1 MTRQRV
7 LVLVGLLALA
17 GCASTPPI
25 KPPPSDPATQW
36 IQAGRKVDFAIMQ
49 TKSMIQKARGASY
62 LPDLHMR
69 LAELYTERARYAWLV
84 VYERRRARGDDS
96 RALEAPEARLLKNLA
111 IGVYMRLVR
120 EFPSYARA
128 DEATFLMAHEY
139 RELGEFD
146 NMKETYEKLIETYPK
161 SRYRAEAYLA
171 LGDHAFDANDLDKAE
186 RYYNLVLATPA
197 SPVLALARYKLA
209 WVRVNRQDCKGAV
222 RLFEQVLRDRNKQ
235 PKEGSKDSKVL
246 LSTQKSLNVV
256 RESLVDLA
264 YCYPD
269 VFPAKPAVPYF
280 RDLAASSLD
289 YLAAMR
295 RLVNRFTLKEMS
307 AQAVAVLREVMNAS
321 PADDDA
327 IEMARRLYDSVI
339 KSKVFD
345 EPAADVQRMVRV
357 LDARL
362 VDYRLS
368 ADQRKNLE
376 NEVEV
381 YARDLAT
388 RAHLAARDNK
398 DGPNISVV
406 ADAYRAYLD
415 RFDTSPSRGEM
426 ELNYAE
432 ALLAGRRHYEAGRA
446 YEDVAAHTKDA
457 RAGSEARLNAFAAYQ
472 KALEDTSLRRLDRAM
487 AWAGIRNLGRQI
499 IAETPNH
506 QAVVGIKLSI
516 ARSYYESGDYER
528 AAQLFFAVATQYPS
542 SAEGTAGA
550 HLALDSLRLA
560 DDMEGIGTLGRRLIA
575 DPRLGNESLK
585 DELRDIVS
593 KAAQRQVA
601 EVTVTDTGDREAQ
614 LLGMAKRHKGSQL
627 GEEAFYNTLL
637 VARSNGEIERFYEL
651 GDQFLADY
659 PQSTRRIDVLSALAT
674 VASDSGDL
682 TKAGKYMAAAV
693 LANPGA
699 KEAHERLYTA
709 ASIHSV
715 LGEAVAAREIRT
727 FAATGSQ
734 ERVDELLMLLARAGN
749 LTVLEDVLG
758 ATSLSSS
765 VATFFRGYL
774 SYQRGD
780 HEEAGRTLARVAYD
794 PATSGLAAEVAA
806 RARYLLGEIS
816 YAQFRNMAAKPDD
829 VVGTVDTKIKAL
841 QVVDRAFASVIGSR
855 DARWS
860 MAGLSRV
867 ADAYAKYAGFLRS
880 LELPPSL
887 SPDDARQLKAV
898 IDGQASEAESHAAE
912 ARTLCSKKAK
922 DAVIVTEA
930 ARACLLGEAMPDVIP
945 MYPQGRVRAGGDPP
959 AAAPLRKTL
968 LKTPKDVPALTKLAE
983 LHLAAGELGVALL
996 LLERAEGFAP
1006 RNAEVHNLRGVTLQR
1021 MAEPQE
1027 AADAFEKAVSLDGA
1041 NRSAR
1046 LNLAAHYAFYGH
1058 LDKAKA
1064 EMAKAGGPPATVGGP
1079 ADHPELG
1086 ILLKLGTAADP
1097 KAGPQ
1102 GGGK

>member
-1 MTRQRV
+1 MV
-7 LVLVGLLALA
+7 

-25 KPPPSDPATQW
+25 KPPTSDPTTQW
-36 IQAGRKVDFAIMQ
+36 VQAGRKVDFAITQ

-62 LPDLHMR
+62 MPDLHMR

-84 VYERRRARGDDS
+84 VYERRRVRGDDS

-111 IGVYMRLVR
+111 IGVYSRLVR

-146 NMKETYEKLIETYPK
+146 SMKETYEKLIETYPK

-171 LGDHAFDANDLDKAE
+171 LGDHAFDANDLNKAE
-186 RYYNLVLATPA
+186 RYYNLVLAA
-197 SPVLALARYKLA
+197 PVSHVHSLARYKLA

-222 RLFEQVLRDRNKQ
+222 RLFEQVLRDRTKQ
-235 PKEGSKDSKVL
+235 SKDSKVL

-269 VFPAKPAVPYF
+269 VFPDKPAVPYF

-307 AQAVAVLREVMNAS
+307 VQAVAVLREVMNAS
-321 PADDDA
+321 PGDDDA
-327 IEMARRLYDSVI
+327 VEMARRLQDSLL
-339 KSKVFD
+339 KGRVFD
-345 EPAADVQRMVRV
+345 QPAADVRRMVRV

-362 VDYRLS
+362 VDYRMS
-368 ADQRKNLE
+368 TEQRQRLE
-376 NEVEV
+376 DEIEV

-388 RAHLAARDNK
+388 RAHLAAKDAK
-398 DGPNISVV
+398 DGPSISLV
-406 ADAYRAYLD
+406 ADAYLAYLD
-415 RFDTSPSRGEM
+415 RFDNSPARGEM
-426 ELNYAE
+426 GLNFAE
-432 ALLAGRRHYEAGRA
+432 ALLAARRYYEAGRA
-446 YEDVAAHTKDA
+446 YEEVAAQTGNA
-457 RAGSEARLNAFAAYQ
+457 RAAGEARLGAFAAFQ
-472 KALEDTSLRRLDRAM
+472 RALEDTGLGRLERAM
-487 AWAGIRNLGRQI
+487 AWAGIRNLGRQV
-499 IAETPNH
+499 IAENPTH
-506 QAVVGIKLSI
+506 QAVLGVKLSI
-516 ARSYYESGDYER
+516 ARSYYESGEYER
-528 AAQLFFAVATQYPS
+528 AAQLYFAVATQYPTTS
-542 SAEGTAGA
+542 EGAAAA
-550 HLALDSLRLA
+550 HLTLDSLRIA

-575 DPRLGNESLK
+575 DARLGNEGLK

-614 LLGMAKRHKGSQL
+614 LLGMAKRHKGSEL
-627 GEEAFYNTLL
+627 GEQAFYNMLL
-637 VARSNGEIERFYEL
+637 VARSNGDIERFYEL
-651 GDQFLADY
+651 GDQFLVEY
-659 PQSTRRIDVLSALAT
+659 PQSPKRIDVLSALAT

-693 LANPGA
+693 AANPSA
-699 KEAHERLYTA
+699 KEAGERLYTA
-709 ASIHSV
+709 ASIHAV
-715 LGEAVAAREIRT
+715 LGEAVAAKEIRNY
-727 FAATGSQ
+727 AAAGSPD
-734 ERVDELLMLLARAGN
+734 RVDELLLLLARAGN
-749 LTVLEDVLG
+749 LAVLEDVLS
-758 ATSLSSS
+758 ASNLSSS

-774 SYQRGD
+774 AYQRGD

-794 PATSGLAAEVAA
+794 PATSGPAAEVAA

-816 YAQFRNMAAKPDD
+816 YVQFRNLAAKSDD
-829 VVGTVDTKIKAL
+829 VVGTVDAKVRLL
-841 QVVDRAFASVIGSR
+841 QVVDRAFASVISSR

-860 MAGLSRV
+860 MAGISRV
-867 ADAYAKYAGFLRS
+867 ADAYAKYAVFLRN
-880 LELPPSL
+880 LELPTAL
-887 SPDDARQLKAV
+887 SAEDAKQLRAAIDSQAV
-898 IDGQASEAESHAAE
+898 DAETRASE

-930 ARACLLGEAMPDVIP
+930 ARSCLLSEPMPDVIT
-945 MYPQGRVRAGGDPP
+945 MYPQGKTHGSGDPP

-968 LKTPKDVPALTKLAE
+968 LKNPKDVAALAKLAE

-996 LLERAEGFAP
+996 LLERAESLAP
-1006 RNAEVHNLRGVTLQR
+1006 KNAEVQNLRGVTLQR

-1027 AADAFEKAVSLDGA
+1027 AADVFEKAVSLDKS

-1058 LDKAKA
+1058 LDKAKR

-1086 ILLKLGTAADP
+1086 LLLKPNLGVGP
-1097 KAGPQ
+1097 GSEPQ

>member
-1 MTRQRV
+1 MTRQQ
-7 LVLVGLLALA
+7 LFIAAGLLALV
-17 GCASTPPI
+17 GCAFTPPI

-36 IQAGRKVDFAIMQ
+36 VQAGRKVDFAITQ

-84 VYERRRARGDDS
+84 VYERRRLRGDDS

-120 EFPSYARA
+120 EFPSYMRA
-128 DEATFLMAHEY
+128 DEATFLMAHEF

-146 NMKETYEKLIETYPK
+146 SMKETYEKLIESYPK

-171 LGDHAFDANDLDKAE
+171 LGDHAFDANDLTKAE
-186 RYYNLVLATPA
+186 RYYNLVLAAPT
-197 SPVLALARYKLA
+197 SHVHSLARYKLA

-222 RLFEQVLRDRNKQ
+222 RLFEQVLRDRT
-235 PKEGSKDSKVL
+235 KESKDSKVL

-269 VFPAKPAVPYF
+269 VFPDKPAVPYF

-307 AQAVAVLREVMNAS
+307 VQAVAALREVMNAS
-321 PADDDA
+321 PGDDDA
-327 IEMARRLYDSVI
+327 IEMARRLYDSLL
-339 KSKVFD
+339 KGKVFD
-345 EPAADVQRMVRV
+345 QPAADVRRMVRV

-368 ADQRKNLE
+368 ANQRKNTE
-376 NEVEV
+376 NEIEV

-388 RAHLAARDNK
+388 RAHVASRDAK
-398 DGPNISVV
+398 DGPNISLV

-415 RFDTSPSRGEM
+415 RFDSSSARGEM
-426 ELNYAE
+426 ELNFAE
-432 ALLAGRRHYEAGRA
+432 ALLAARRHYEAGRA
-446 YEDVAAHTKDA
+446 YEEVAAHA
-457 RAGSEARLNAFAAYQ
+457 GNVRAAGEARLNAFAAFQ
-472 KALEDTSLRRLDRAM
+472 KALEDTGLGRLERAM

-499 IAETPNH
+499 IAENPSH
-506 QAVVGIKLSI
+506 QAVLGIKLSI
-516 ARSYYESGDYER
+516 ARSFYETGDYER
-528 AAQLFFAVATQYPS
+528 AAQLFFAVATQYPTS
-542 SAEGTAGA
+542 SEGAAAA
-550 HLALDSLRLA
+550 HLTLDSLRLA
-560 DDMEGIGTLGRRLIA
+560 DDMEGIGTLGRRLIE
-575 DPRLGNESLK
+575 DSRLGNETLK
-585 DELRDIVS
+585 AELRDIVS

-614 LLGMAKRHKGSQL
+614 LLGMAKRHKGSEL
-627 GEEAFYNTLL
+627 GEQAFYNTLL

-651 GDQFLADY
+651 GDQFLAEY
-659 PQSTRRIDVLSALAT
+659 PQSPKRIDVLSALAT

-682 TKAGKYMAAAV
+682 TKAGKYMSAAV
-693 LANPGA
+693 LANPSA
-699 KEAHERLYTA
+699 KEASERLYTA
-709 ASIHSV
+709 ASIHAV
-715 LGEAVAAREIRT
+715 LGEAVAAKEIRNY
-727 FAATGSQ
+727 AATGNP
-734 ERVDELLMLLARAGN
+734 ERVDELLLLLARAGN
-749 LTVLEDVLG
+749 LAVLEDVLS
-758 ATSLSSS
+758 ASNLSSS

-774 SYQRGD
+774 AYQRGD

-794 PATSGLAAEVAA
+794 PATSGPAAEVAA

-816 YAQFRNMAAKPDD
+816 YVQFRNLTAKPDD
-829 VVGTVDTKIKAL
+829 VVGTVDAKVKLL
-841 QVVDRAFASVIGSR
+841 QVVDRAFASVISSR

-860 MAGLSRV
+860 MAGISRV
-867 ADAYAKYAGFLRS
+867 ADAYAKYALFLRN
-880 LELPPSL
+880 LELPTAL
-887 SPDDARQLKAV
+887 SPEDAKQLRAAIDSQAV
-898 IDGQASEAESHAAE
+898 DAETRASEARA
-912 ARTLCSKKAK
+912 LCSKKAK

-930 ARACLLGEAMPDVIP
+930 ARSCLLSEPMPDVIT
-945 MYPQGRVRAGGDPP
+945 MYPQGKTRGSGDPP

-968 LKTPKDVPALTKLAE
+968 LKNPKDVAALAKLAE

-996 LLERAEGFAP
+996 LLERAEGLAP
-1006 RNAEVHNLRGVTLQR
+1006 KNAEVQNLRGVTLQR

-1027 AADAFEKAVSLDGA
+1027 AADVFEKAVSLDGS

-1046 LNLAAHYAFYGH
+1046 LNLAAQYAFYGH
-1058 LDKAKA
+1058 LDKART

-1086 ILLKLGTAADP
+1086 LLLKLNVG
-1097 KAGPQ
+1097 AGPSSVSP
-1102 GGGK
+1102 GGAK

>member
-1 MTRQRV
+1 V
-7 LVLVGLLALA
+7 AAGFLALV

-25 KPPPSDPATQW
+25 KPPPSDPTTQW
-36 IQAGRKVDFAIMQ
+36 VQAGRKVDFAITQ

-84 VYERRRARGDDS
+84 VYERRRIRGDES

-120 EFPSYARA
+120 EFPSYGRA
-128 DEATFLMAHEY
+128 DEATFLMAHEF
-139 RELGEFD
+139 REIGEFD
-146 NMKETYEKLIETYPK
+146 SMKETYEKLIETYPK

-171 LGDHAFDANDLDKAE
+171 LGDHAFDANDLNKAE
-186 RYYNLVLATPA
+186 RYYNLVLAAPT
-197 SPVLALARYKLA
+197 SHVHSLARYKLA

-222 RLFEQVLRDRNKQ
+222 RLFEQVLRDRSKQ
-235 PKEGSKDSKVL
+235 AQDGKDSKDGKAL

-269 VFPAKPAVPYF
+269 VFPDKPAVPYF

-307 AQAVAVLREVMNAS
+307 VQAVAALREVMNAS
-321 PADDDA
+321 PGDDDA
-327 IEMARRLYDSVI
+327 IEMARRLYDSLT
-339 KSKVFD
+339 KSRVFD
-345 EPAADVQRMVRV
+345 QPAADVRRMVRV
-357 LDARL
+357 LDAHL
-362 VDYRLS
+362 VDFRLS
-368 ADQRKNLE
+368 TEQRKNLE

-388 RAHLAARDNK
+388 RAHVAARDAK
-398 DGPNISVV
+398 DGADISLV

-415 RFDTSPSRGEM
+415 RFDQSAARGEM
-426 ELNYAE
+426 ALNYAE
-432 ALLAGRRHYEAGRA
+432 ALLAAHRFYEAGRA
-446 YEDVAAHTKDA
+446 YEEVATQAGNT
-457 RAGSEARLNAFAAYQ
+457 RAAGEARLNAFAAFQ
-472 KALEDTSLRRLDRAM
+472 KALEDTGLGRLERAM
-487 AWAGIRNLGRQI
+487 AWAGIRTLGRQVI
-499 IAETPNH
+499 SENPNH
-506 QAVVGIKLSI
+506 PSVLGIKLSI

-528 AAQLFFAVATQYPS
+528 AAQFFFAVATQYPT
-542 SAEGTAGA
+542 ANEGVAAA
-550 HLALDSLRLA
+550 HLTLDSLRLA

-575 DPRLGNESLK
+575 DARLGDESLK
-585 DELRDIVS
+585 AELRDIVS

-614 LLGMAKRHKGSQL
+614 LLGMAKRHRGSEL
-627 GEEAFYNTLL
+627 GEQAFYNTLL
-637 VARSNGEIERFYEL
+637 VARSNGEIARFYEL
-651 GDQFLADY
+651 GDQFLVEY
-659 PQSTRRIDVLSALAT
+659 PQSPKRIDVLSALAT

-693 LANPGA
+693 AANPSA
-699 KEAHERLYTA
+699 KEANERLYTA
-709 ASIHSV
+709 ASIHAV
-715 LGEAVAAREIRT
+715 LGEAVAAKEIRNY
-727 FAATGSQ
+727 ATTGNPD
-734 ERVDELLMLLARAGN
+734 RVDELLLLLARSGN
-749 LTVLEDVLG
+749 LAVLEDVLG
-758 ATSLSSS
+758 TSNLSSS

-774 SYQRGD
+774 AYQRGD

-794 PATSGLAAEVAA
+794 PATSGPAAESAS

-816 YAQFRNMAAKPDD
+816 YVQFRNLAAKPDD
-829 VVGTVDTKIKAL
+829 VVGTVDAKVRLL
-841 QVVDRAFASVIGSR
+841 QVVDRAFASVISSR

-860 MAGLSRV
+860 MAGISRV
-867 ADAYAKYAGFLRS
+867 ADAYAKYATFLRN
-880 LELPPSL
+880 LELPAAL
-887 SPDDARQLKAV
+887 SAEDAKQLRAA
-898 IDGQASEAESHAAE
+898 IDSQAADAETRATE

-930 ARACLLGEAMPDVIP
+930 ARSCLLNEPMPDVIA
-945 MYPQGRVRAGGDPP
+945 MYPQGRTRGGGEPP
-959 AAAPLRKTL
+959 AAAPLHAIL
-968 LKTPKDVPALTKLAE
+968 LKNPKDVVALAKLAE

-996 LLERAEGFAP
+996 LLERAENLAP
-1006 RNAEVHNLRGVTLQR
+1006 KSAEVQNLRGVTLQR
-1021 MAEPQE
+1021 MSEPQE
-1027 AADAFEKAVSLDGA
+1027 AADAFEKAVSLDSA

-1058 LDKAKA
+1058 LDKARA
-1064 EMAKAGGPPATVGGP
+1064 EMAKAGGPPATIGGP

-1086 ILLKLGTAADP
+1086 LLLKLNVNVG
-1097 KAGPQ
+1097 AGIGPGSLPQ
-1102 GGGK
+1102 GGAK